1 MDFGDP
7 AMMLDA
13 NSHQGPLVRLDPM
26 KAAKRKRDEILP
38 DSCDEDHDSVGF
50 ELNELKKLRIRTF
63 TTTETVAQLRL
74 SKGSIVG
81 GDLRFGLTPLA
92 DLDDVIRAS
101 GSMLSIGKSEDPF
114 VVYVTI
120 FPNTSVEG
128 RFVLKVPVRYPFL
141 APKVF
146 LCDAMERRMQHPR
159 LNNDGSL
166 NLQILQG
173 DTWTPC
179 VGISNIIQE
188 LHQVMQG
195 GQ

>member
-74 SKGSIVG
+74 SK
-81 GDLRFGLTPLA
+81 